1 MTIARAKDFH
11 LKNWVLRL
19 VAIDI
24 SLVHLDNRKN
34 RCVMVVGRG
43 YRKRKKPG
51 RESESKTCC

>member
-34 RCVMVVGRG
+34 RRVMVVGRG
-43 YRKRKKPG
+43 YRKKKPG
-51 RESESKTCC
+51 RESKTC

>member
-34 RCVMVVGRG
+34 GCVMVVGRG

-51 RESESKTCC
+51 RESKTC